1 MKTIGL
7 IGGMSWQSSIE
18 YYRIINELVAQRLGG
33 QHSCECVM
41 VSLDLDPILI
51 LRDAGE
57 WSQLA
62 KMMAAAIR
70 RAEIAGADFT
80 LICSNTMHNQIE
92 TIEDQLTKPILHIAD
107 VTAEAALKR
116 GFKRLGLLGTR
127 FTLERDFYRGR
138 LEKKYGL
145 QVLVPEEDDIAFVHH
160 VIYEELDFAIFKP
173 ESKQRYLQ
181 IIKRLAAQGAEGVIL
196 GCTEIPLLVR
206 QEDTTVPLLDTTML
220 HAKAAVN
227 FALA

>member
-51 LRDAGE
+51 LRDADE
-57 WSQLA
+57 WAQLA
-62 KMMAAAIR
+62 GMMAAAIR
-70 RAEIAGADFT
+70 RAEAAGADFT

-92 TIEDQLTKPILHIAD
+92 TIEQQVTKPILHIAD
-107 VTAEAALKR
+107 VTAAAALSR

-138 LEKKYGL
+138 LEQKYGL
-145 QVLVPEEDDIAFVHH
+145 QVLVPDEDDIAFVHY

-173 ESKQRYLQ
+173 ESRQRFVQ
-181 IIKRLAAQGAEGVIL
+181 IIERLAARGADAVIL
-196 GCTEIPLLVR
+196 GCTEIPLLVK
-206 QEDTTVPLLDTTML
+206 EADTATPLLDTTML
-220 HAKAAVN
+220 HAQAAVDL
-227 FALA
+227 ALA